1 VPTTTGNRVTDAA
14 DLVLTAAF
22 ALPCDGRGLI
32 RDAFVAVRGGRIA
45 AVGSQAAMP
54 SVAAAAGQQ
63 LDFGQAVILPGLV
76 NAHTHLE
83 FTHGGPIRPL
93 DSGPNE
99 FTTWIADLVAWSRRT
114 RPSARLASARAGA
127 AMMLQAGIT
136 CVGDIVSRGQG
147 LQAMVE
153 VGLHGTAFCEFVGG
167 YPEDPPCDLEP
178 RLTALRQRVE
188 SAIDS
193 LGEAMSGGYGTG
205 IRLGVAPHAPYT
217 VSASALLA
225 VSGLARQQGWPVA
238 VHLAE
243 SRAELDFLAD
253 GNGDIA
259 EFMGTVLGLDGPLR
273 PAALGVGPLGY
284 ARAGDLFAETEESD
298 AEQVAPE
305 VLLVHGAQLS
315 PCDVAQLPV
324 SGVALALCPRSNE
337 LLSVGAQ
344 APVALLARTG
354 LALGVGTDS
363 LASNTSLDVFGE
375 LRALRDNWM
384 DQQPDANADLVAHR
398 LLRMATFEG
407 ATALGLAD
415 ELGSVAAGK
424 RADLAVFELPSAAH
438 KYRTGPETGLARTIV
453 DKLDAGAVIATFTD
467 GQCRYQRDAGE
478 RGGMVREP

>member
-1 VPTTTGNRVTDAA
+1 MVV
-14 DLVLTAAF
+14 TAAF

-32 RDAFVAVRGGRIA
+32 RDALVAVRGGRIS
-45 AVGSQAAMP
+45 AVGPRAAMR

-63 LDFGQAVILPGLV
+63 LDFGQAAILPGLV

-83 FTHGGPIRPL
+83 FTHGGPIRSV

-99 FTTWIADLVAWSRRT
+99 FATWIADLLAWSRRT
-114 RPSARLASARAGA
+114 PVSARLASARAGA

-147 LQAMVE
+147 VQAMVE
-153 VGLHGTAFCEFVGG
+153 SGLHGTAFCEFVGG
-167 YPEDPPCDLEP
+167 YPEDLRCDLEP
-178 RLTALRQRVE
+178 RLTGLRQRVE
-188 SAIDS
+188 SAIA
-193 LGEAMSGGYGTG
+193 LVGEPMSSGHGPG
-205 IRLGVAPHAPYT
+205 IRVGASPHAPYT
-217 VSASALLA
+217 VSAAALLA
-225 VSGLARQQGWPVA
+225 VTRLARQHGWPVA

-243 SRAELDFLAD
+243 SGAELDFLAN
-253 GNGDIA
+253 GNGDVA

-273 PAALGVGPLGY
+273 PAVLGAGPLAY
-284 ARAGDLFAETEESD
+284 ARAGGLLPEPEGWCAGQDR
-298 AEQVAPE
+298 PE

-315 PCDVAQLPV
+315 PCDVARLSV

-384 DQQPDANADLVAHR
+384 YQQPDANADLVAHR

-424 RADLAVFELPSAAH
+424 RADLAVFNLPSAAH
-438 KYRTGPETGLARTIV
+438 KYRTDPETGLARTIV
-453 DKLDAGAVIATFTD
+453 DELDAGAVIATFTD

-478 RGGMVREP
+478 RGAVVRGP